1 MYGCSQTCRGTWPWC
16 SPLCRWHPTVWPLST
31 SQVGVSSSSSYWL
44 NPRVDVLEPA
54 LSQYKQDT
62 IHLAWYEAQSC
73 QERNG
78 STLQSASI
86 PDRTYI
92 REESWFHYRSR
103 VKHEGPYHQT
113 LPVVLLPA
121 SSNTH
126 GSTLTYI
133 ISHPN
138 FGPCLHL
145 HASRFLQQP
154 SLWDKC
160 LPPWP
165 STISP
170 KFGCSLDPQN
180 SQIWSDLGSNSA
192 WPSLAS
198 GSVSHSIQAQLH
210 HEQLPGWPCT
220 GVPDRAMPLR
230 DWRSSKAQPSV
241 IVPGSAPGPSISE
254 GTIREKRF
262 LRLLTTAVEIASCRH
277 PTSPQRASTFPE
289 ETQNSLYATV
299 HVMPLR
305 IYVNSVNSTTTT
317 TTTIMLHYVTLRYIR
332 YITLHYVTS
341 RYITLH
347 HVTLRY
353 ITLHYVT
360 LRYITLHYVT
370 LRYITL
376 HYVTLRYITLHYVTL
391 RYVTLRYVTLRY
403 VTLRTLRYVTLRY
416 VTLRYV
422 TLRYVTLRYVTLRY
436 VTLRYVTLHY
446 VTLHYITLHYIGGWG
461 RGGVGEGVV
470 STTQGTLPPRAKI
483 PH

>member
-1 MYGCSQTCRGTWPWC
+1 MAGVVHHWPRTHRSRWQLPHTSIQGSLWRSSGISIRTSFICPVHIGCSQTCRGTWPWC
-16 SPLCRWHPTVWPLST
+16 SPLCRWHPTVWPLFT
-31 SQVGVSSSSSYWL
+31 SQLFWVGVSSSSSYWL

-54 LSQYKQDT
+54 LSQYRRDT

-78 STLQSASI
+78 SALQSASI

-126 GSTLTYI
+126 GSTLSYI

-145 HASRFLQQP
+145 HAIWFLQQP

-165 STISP
+165 SLIGP

-180 SQIWSDLGSNSA
+180 SQIRSDLGCNSA

-198 GSVSHSIQAQLH
+198 GPISHSIQAQLH
-210 HEQLPGWPCT
+210 HKQLPGWPCT
-220 GVPDRAMPLR
+220 GVPDRAVPFR
-230 DWRSSKAQPSV
+230 NWHSSKAQPSV

-262 LRLLTTAVEIASCRH
+262 LRLLTTAVEPASSRH

-317 TTTIMLHYVTLRYIR
+317 ILHPHSFGNQGASPPSFCGTGTPHHTSNQDTSLRAKKLPYLRTGCVELPARRHRKSRIVIGTFKTALKTHLFRLAYSAYVTWLR
-332 YITLHYVTS
+332 
-341 RYITLH
+341 
-347 HVTLRY
+347 
-353 ITLHYVT
+353 
-360 LRYITLHYVT
+360 
-370 LRYITL
+370 
-376 HYVTLRYITLHYVTL
+376 
-391 RYVTLRYVTLRY
+391 
-403 VTLRTLRYVTLRY
+403 
-416 VTLRYV
+416 
-422 TLRYVTLRYVTLRY
+422 
-436 VTLRYVTLHY
+436 
-446 VTLHYITLHYIGGWG
+446 G
-461 RGGVGEGVV
+461 
-470 STTQGTLPPRAKI
+470 A
-483 PH
+483 